1 MKTLKLFCIAV
12 LMCYATST
20 SKAQTLQAQHEIV
33 KNLQDRL
40 NQNTEYAGFQTGKQ
54 EYFHKFY
61 KYISRTYPGE
71 TNSNYINT
79 SAYLT
84 STLFSFSSFNFI
96 NDSSFYA
103 LLSLYRNNW
112 QYLSNKYPNS
122 NNNKIIAAAY
132 MVKDM
137 STEYFI
143 NSLFG
148 SSPTVLDSFIQI
160 TPITLNI
167 NYTEDSVFIG
177 DHHVAAELYNFLD
190 YNSFKNKAKIK
201 ILSGNNANEIAYSCT
216 GNFYYKPD
224 IDCIDDTIYYEYVI
238 CDSSFILDNRYNAGE
253 NRIVIHTNY
262 DLYQAAITSIDTVL
276 NYHDTLIIDIRN
288 FVNSAL
294 PFYVSN
300 DYSNANII
308 IIDSF
313 SFKYIVPNSIDTV
326 SSFIPI
332 HYSCNVNTFDSLPI
346 FITRPNY
353 VNKPFND
360 DPNLVFDY
368 ENAQGRIYW
377 QFVPQTFID
386 SIQNFTITDA
396 FLIVPNA
403 SPEFLQDAVITQSP
417 TDMFVPNASMKN
429 YLQNN
434 PNNMNAIL
442 VNATWSRYGVNYS
455 GTFTYK
461 LPAFNTSNDFST
473 SIISTFSEN

>member
-79 SAYLT
+79 AAYLT
-84 STLFSFSSFNFI
+84 SISASFSSPNFI
-96 NDSSFYA
+96 YDSSFYA

-112 QYLSNKYPNS
+112 QYLSNKYPNT

-132 MVKDM
+132 MVKDIG
-137 STEYFI
+137 TEYFS
-143 NSLFG
+143 NSLF
-148 SSPTVLDSFIQI
+148 SSSTAVLDSFIRI
-160 TPITLNI
+160 NPDYINI
-167 NYTEDSVFIG
+167 DYTEDSILITDFGQNDVPI
-177 DHHVAAELYNFLD
+177 NFLGEYEVEFD
-190 YNSFKNKAKIK
+190 WVNGAEVIINENDCNKH
-201 ILSGNNANEIAYSCT
+201 
-216 GNFYYKPD
+216 FYYKPD
-224 IDCIDDTIYYEYVI
+224 LDCIDDTIYYAYKI
-238 CDSSFILDNRYNAGE
+238 CDSSFNLVNSYNDGE

-276 NYHDTLIIDIRN
+276 NYYDTLIIDSRN

-300 DYSNANII
+300 DYSNENII

-326 SSFIPI
+326 YSFIPI
-332 HYSCNVNTFDSLPI
+332 HYSCNDNTFDSLPI
-346 FITRPNY
+346 FITRPNFA
-353 VNKPFND
+353 NKPFND

-429 YLQNN
+429 GLQNN

-442 VNATWSRYGVNYS
+442 VNATWSRYGINYS

-473 SIISTFSEN
+473 TIISTFSEN

>member
-79 SAYLT
+79 AAYLT
-84 STLFSFSSFNFI
+84 STLASFSSFNFI

-112 QYLSNKYPNS
+112 QYLSNKYPNT

-132 MVKDM
+132 MVKDIG
-137 STEYFI
+137 TEYFS
-143 NSLFG
+143 NSLF
-148 SSPTVLDSFIQI
+148 SSSTAVLDSFIRI
-160 TPITLNI
+160 NPDYINI
-167 NYTEDSVFIG
+167 DYTEDSILITDFGQNDVPI
-177 DHHVAAELYNFLD
+177 NFLGEYEVEFD
-190 YNSFKNKAKIK
+190 WVNGAEVIINENDCNKH
-201 ILSGNNANEIAYSCT
+201 
-216 GNFYYKPD
+216 FYYKPD
-224 IDCIDDTIYYEYVI
+224 LDCIDDTIYYAYKI
-238 CDSSFILDNRYNAGE
+238 CDSSFNLANSYIDGE

-276 NYHDTLIIDIRN
+276 NYYDTLIIDSRN

-300 DYSNANII
+300 DYSNENII

-326 SSFIPI
+326 YSFIPI
-332 HYSCNVNTFDSLPI
+332 HYSCNDNTFDSLPI
-346 FITRPNY
+346 FITRPNFA
-353 VNKPFND
+353 NKPFND

-429 YLQNN
+429 GLQNN

-442 VNATWSRYGVNYS
+442 VNATWSRYGINYS

-473 SIISTFSEN
+473 TIISTFSEN